1 MCGSL
6 CAPPG
11 QVSTSGAV
19 GGVQGKG
26 EPRRC
31 AQSPRRRAETWSRA
45 PCCSGEGQ
53 CSMDGSLRSLCPAS
67 GERVRSGTHRLE
79 DAPDECLLPGGHG
92 LRDAGVR
99 GAAERAHPLAASN
112 RLPGRN
118 AQQGWPASPTPPNLK
133 GAVET
138 AVLAPRRAGKGHPRE
153 SHPQRERFRPAG
165 AAGAREGAA
174 RGVGCRRTPGFRD
187 LFPSPRD
194 SPQGNSRSVLFPPPR
209 PEGLDEPLFGELG
222 TLETIWE
229 DFRKVQSSFP

>member
-1 MCGSL
+1 
-6 CAPPG
+6 
-11 QVSTSGAV
+11 
-19 GGVQGKG
+19 
-26 EPRRC
+26 
-31 AQSPRRRAETWSRA
+31 
-45 PCCSGEGQ
+45 
-53 CSMDGSLRSLCPAS
+53 MDGSLRSLCPAS

-112 RLPGRN
+112 RLPDRN

-153 SHPQRERFRPAG
+153 SHPQRERFRLAG

-209 PEGLDEPLFGELG
+209 PEGLDEPYSGN
-222 TLETIWE
+222 LEPW
-229 DFRKVQSSFP
+229 RQSGKIFARSKAVFPS